1 MAQLQRK
8 AIKVI
13 LAQLV
18 LKAIKVIL
26 AQLVLKVTK
35 VTLVLKVMQV
45 LQARKAIQLGIL
57 SLLVRKLMV
66 MVPRKTLNKILRTP
80 TPLKC
85 LQAKI

>member
-1 MAQLQRK
+1 MTL
-8 AIKVI
+8 V
-13 LAQLV
+13 QLV
-18 LKAIKVIL
+18 LKATK
-26 AQLVLKVTK
+26 ATPVLKA
-35 VTLVLKVMQV
+35 LKVRKVKQV

>member
-45 LQARKAIQLGIL
+45 LQARKAIQLGISSL
-57 SLLVRKLMV
+57 SAIIRLLALIKKRKPL
-66 MVPRKTLNKILRTP
+66 KTP
-80 TPLKC
+80 TLLTWK
-85 LQAKI
+85 LVKT